1 VQVSQTAP
9 PNKSNEHQE
18 DKQRVDLSFLL
29 NLLDGVLENPGRI
42 VIMTSNF
49 PDTLDSALIRPGRID
64 VIAKFRNCTNKT
76 VIEMIEFFYDI
87 TLSDEDKSRIW
98 SLQEEIVTPAEMS
111 KIMFENFSNMEA
123 SIAHMEK
130 LSTSFVKERLIE
142 QEQTITEIFTP
153 GNENQE
159 DMSCSNI
166 QGELRLTEG
175 ELRLT
180 EGELRLSEASSE
192 EKGDTYKACTDEM
205 LHITKIRIDTV
216 YVFKT
221 LVLPCYTSKYK
232 INAMPSSYYVDILK
246 RFVFSEKLYVAS
258 CNMWKQ
264 DFANYFNK
272 DENLEELSL
281 CNNIYKNRSAI
292 KYNRSAIKYKDL
304 LHCYFSP
311 DLMCSTGLN
320 KQLYKDGV
328 LETPIVDFKSNLGT
342 GIDNYSGS
350 LLTSSQL
357 NSATFS
363 AF

>member
-1 VQVSQTAP
+1 
-9 PNKSNEHQE
+9 
-18 DKQRVDLSFLL
+18 
-29 NLLDGVLENPGRI
+29 
-42 VIMTSNF
+42 
-49 PDTLDSALIRPGRID
+49 
-64 VIAKFRNCTNKT
+64 
-76 VIEMIEFFYDI
+76 
-87 TLSDEDKSRIW
+87 
-98 SLQEEIVTPAEMS
+98 
-111 KIMFENFSNMEA
+111 MEA

-159 DMSCSNI
+159 NMSCSNI

-180 EGELRLSEASSE
+180 EGELRLNEGELRLTEGELRLTEGELRLNEASSE